1 MMIAY
6 DGAAAEPAHNMSSS
20 AENLEVDPGQPGE
33 PELLCSSRGE
43 VYDPAAGEWAAIIDP
58 HHHGPAIARI
68 DDANHRAERQRAMR
82 RG

>member
-33 PELLCSSRGE
+33 PELLCGSRGE
-43 VYDPAAGEWAAIIDP
+43 VYDPAAGECRD
-58 HHHGPAIARI
+58 H
-68 DDANHRAERQRAMR
+68 
-82 RG
+82 